1 MAYTKQVSNFITNL
15 LISAGLS
22 SVMGSS
28 YALDLTGAVQFAV
41 TIECSCPLKASGPIT
56 CNIWTSVDNSNYDT
70 VAYATFNMNM
80 LSAGGT
86 HRFTTPIMPDA
97 KYFKTTVTN
106 SMTSG
111 LTANYISVISTV
123 QQ

>member
-1 MAYTKQVSNFITNL
+1 MVFTKQVSNFITNL

-22 SVMGSS
+22 SVMASS
-28 YALDLTGAVQFAV
+28 YALDLTTAVQFAI
-41 TIECSCPLKASGPIT
+41 TIQCSGPVKASGPIT

-70 VAYATFNMNM
+70 ATYATFNMNM
-80 LSAGGT
+80 LSAGGD
-86 HRFTTPIMPDA
+86 HRFTVPIMPDA

-111 LTANYISVISTV
+111 MTAELVSVISTV
-123 QQ
+123 QS

>member
-1 MAYTKQVSNFITNL
+1 MYTKQVSNFITDL

-28 YALDLTGAVQFAV
+28 YALDLTTAIQFAV
-41 TIECSCPLKASGPIT
+41 TMQCSGPANASGPIT

-70 VAYATFNMNM
+70 VAYATFNMSM
-80 LSAGGT
+80 LSAGGA
-86 HRFTTPIMPDA
+86 HRFTVPIMPDA

-111 LTANYISVISTV
+111 LTAGLISVTSTV
-123 QQ
+123 QS

>member
-1 MAYTKQVSNFITNL
+1 MVYTKQVSNFITNL

-28 YALDLTGAVQFAV
+28 YALDLTTAIQCAV
-41 TIECSCPLKASGPIT
+41 TFQCSGPLKASGPIT
-56 CNIWTSVDNSNYDT
+56 CNIWTSVDDSNYDT

-80 LSAGGT
+80 LSAGGD
-86 HRFTTPIMPDA
+86 HRFTVPIMPDA
-97 KYFKTTVTN
+97 KYFKATVTN

-111 LTANYISVISTV
+111 LTAGLISVISTV
-123 QQ
+123 QS